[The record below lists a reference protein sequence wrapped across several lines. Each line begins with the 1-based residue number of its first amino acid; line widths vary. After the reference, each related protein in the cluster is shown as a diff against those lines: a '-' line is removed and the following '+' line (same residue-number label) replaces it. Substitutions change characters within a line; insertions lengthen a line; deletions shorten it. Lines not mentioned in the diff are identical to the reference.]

1 MSLRQQ
7 IIAAIAS
14 SLELASAPVFSNFD
28 AALSQQEAPALI
40 LHWIDDDVEQVGL
53 GDNHRLTI
61 NLQAYARG
69 ATADTV
75 ADALIDEAYAIIT
88 SDRFFAGKVR
98 KLRLGSASRE
108 AAIEGGS
115 GVLISQ
121 TILIDYITTRDSLNA

>member
-7 IIAAIAS
+7 IITAIAS
-14 SLELASAPVFSNFD
+14 SLDLASAPVFSNFD
-28 AALSQQEAPALI
+28 AALSQQESPALI
-40 LHWIDDDVEQVGL
+40 LHWVDDDVEQVGM
-53 GDNHRLTI
+53 GDNHRLTV

-69 ATADTV
+69 STADAV

-88 SDRFFAGKVR
+88 ADRFFAGKVR

-115 GVLISQ
+115 GVLITQ
-121 TILIDYITTRDSLNA
+121 TILIDYITNRDSLNA